1 MEYIKLN
8 KTDLKVSPLCL
19 GTVNYDTLLSKDE
32 AKRQLSQFVD
42 MGGNFIDS
50 AHIYGDWEPPVLCRS
65 EKTIGEWIKETGKR
79 DQLVISTKGA
89 HPDWGHM
96 DISRVWPKDIRKDLD
111 ESLDFLNTDYIDL
124 YFLHRD
130 DPKVPVEQIIDCL
143 DDEVKSGKIRYYGCS
158 NWKLPR
164 IREAQDYAE
173 GKGSPGFVC
182 NQLMWS
188 LADVNF
194 NNLPDKTFV
203 LMDKETHDFHTA
215 SGMNVMAY
223 MSIAKAYF
231 TRRLGGEN
239 LPESV
244 TSVYGSKSNDSIF
257 EAGKKLVEQGDYT
270 FIDLSFMYIMSETG
284 FPSVP
289 IASFDTPEQLRTG
302 LASWDKEKP
311 IELLKELGSYKKFV
325 YNE

>member
-1 MEYIKLN
+1 MEYIKFN
-8 KTDLKVSPLCL
+8 KTDLKISPLCL
-19 GTVNYDTLLSKDE
+19 GTVNYDTLLSKEDS
-32 AKRQLSQFVD
+32 KRQLSQFVD

-79 DQLVISTKGA
+79 DQLVISTKGS

-111 ESLDFLNTDYIDL
+111 ESLIYLNTNYIDL

-130 DPKVPVEQIIDCL
+130 DPNVPVSQIIDCL
-143 DDEVKSGKIRYYGCS
+143 DDVVKAGKIRYYGCS
-158 NWKLPR
+158 NWGLPR
-164 IREAQDYAE
+164 IKEAQAYAKE
-173 GKGSPGFVC
+173 KGSPGFVC

-188 LADVNF
+188 LADINF
-194 NNLPDKTFV
+194 NNLPDKTFI
-203 LMDKETHDFHTA
+203 LMDKETHDYHSS

-231 TRRLGGEN
+231 TRRLKGEQ

-244 TSVYGSKSNDSIF
+244 TSVYENNSNDQIF
-257 EAGKKLVEQGDYT
+257 GAGRKMVEQGDYS
-270 FIDLSFMYIMSETG
+270 FIDLSFMYIMGETG

-289 IASFDTPEQLRTG
+289 IASFDTPEQLKLG
-302 LASWDKEKP
+302 IQSLEKKKP
-311 IELLKELGSYKKFV
+311 TKLLNDMGNYKKFV
-325 YNE
+325 YNK

>member
-1 MEYIKLN
+1 MEYIKFN
-8 KTDLKVSPLCL
+8 KTDLQVSPICL
-19 GTVNYDTLLSKDE
+19 GTVNYDTLLSKE
-32 AKRQLSQFVD
+32 ESKKQLSQFVD

-65 EKTIGEWIKETGKR
+65 EKTIGEWIKETGNR
-79 DQLVISTKGA
+79 DKVIISTKGA

-96 DISRVWPKDIRKDLD
+96 DIPRVWAKDIKKDLD
-111 ESLDFLNTDYIDL
+111 ESLGLLNTDYIDI

-130 DPKVPVEQIIDCL
+130 DPNVPVEQIIDCL
-143 DDEVKSGKIRYYGCS
+143 DDAVKSGKIRYYGCS

-164 IREAQDYAE
+164 IKEAQSYAVE
-173 GKGSPGFVC
+173 KGSPGFIC

-194 NNLPDKTFV
+194 HNLPDKTFI
-203 LMDKETHDFHTA
+203 LMDKETHDYHTET
-215 SGMNVMAY
+215 GMNVMAY

-231 TRRLGGEN
+231 TRRFAGEN

-244 TSVYGSKSNDSIF
+244 TSVYESSSNDKIY
-257 EAGKKLVEQGDYT
+257 EAATEAVKSGDYS
-270 FIDLSFMYIMSETG
+270 FIDLSFMYIMAERN
-284 FPSVP
+284 FPAVP
-289 IASFDTPEQLRTG
+289 IASFDTPGQLVSG
-302 LASWDKEKP
+302 LASWDKNKP
-311 IELLKELGSYKKFV
+311 RKLIDDLGGYKKFL